1 MIDQENALFYEVA
14 MKHFGSISGLST
26 TEFAFIC
33 LRILEANFFVILF
46 TSYRKKYANFIH
58 YVIEALP
65 KISQG
70 VTVTNALCPPGLTN

>member
-1 MIDQENALFYEVA
+1 MEAFLGYQIKIQ
-14 MKHFGSISGLST
+14 
-26 TEFAFIC
+26 FAFIC

-65 KISQG
+65 KTSQG
-70 VTVTNALCPPGLTN
+70 LTVTNACGLLDSVINKL

>member
-1 MIDQENALFYEVA
+1 
-14 MKHFGSISGLST
+14 MKWLWNILEAFLGYQIT